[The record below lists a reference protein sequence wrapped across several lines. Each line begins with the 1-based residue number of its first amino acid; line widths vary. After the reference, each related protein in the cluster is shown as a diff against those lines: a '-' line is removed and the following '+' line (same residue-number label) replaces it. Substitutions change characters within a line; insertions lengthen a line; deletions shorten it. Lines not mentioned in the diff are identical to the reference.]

1 MITLSMQSYSSSL
14 SYCYI
19 TEDVDAITCNMTLSL
34 IKQQLTDLASQF
46 HDIENQHVQN
56 SKNKRSIRDNDIIKI
71 SLNNKRNKR
80 GILDGV
86 SYPINWLFG
95 IPDADDAKFYQS
107 SIEDLINDQKQ
118 THVLMQAQIRV
129 ISDTIRNM
137 NKTILNLDQV
147 EEKLNENFFKFNIF
161 MNNSQSII
169 NKNSVQLEIIN
180 HLMLIKQ
187 LNDMIQRELDRYS
200 DSLSLARHG
209 IIDYKIL
216 PPGTLLKELQ
226 NSIKFQLPLE
236 PSWQN
241 LEAYYKMMILKSFVS
256 TDKFVIIIKI
266 PITTMDIFS
275 LYKLYP
281 LPTPNSVN
289 PELLSFIKP
298 NFEYLVI
305 SKSRSQYALL
315 KTLDHCKQFLN
326 NEYLCS
332 EISTS
337 FQHTTDNC
345 EATLFDVTTRSIPS
359 ICEKQT
365 IHAKTEIWQKINQNK
380 WLFVTSADTRCTIL
394 CRDQEDLT
402 TILNRIGI
410 LELKENCKAFTNT
423 IILEAQTIL
432 KNQTFRDYVPEINIQ
447 EDDCCKKHRYNRTI
461 LANMQLSPIKLS
473 HLDLNDL
480 KYAQHRLTQFDEQ
493 LQQQLNKPFFIR
505 YESSILQY
513 IWIFIYSLL
522 SLGTLYFL
530 YHFKIFF
537 RLWNSIKPKAQK
549 CGATFVNCCFGNDN
563 QMPAAPFNQSKHSTE
578 VILYDA
584 QDEQVKIAN
593 QNSRRRSYQSS
604 NTKRQQNSAKFTPN
618 QI

>member
-14 SYCYI
+14 SYCHI
-19 TEDVDAITCNMTLSL
+19 TEDVDTITCNMTLSL

-56 SKNKRSIRDNDIIKI
+56 SKNKRSIRDYDFIKI
-71 SLNNKRNKR
+71 PLNNKRNKR

-169 NKNSVQLEIIN
+169 NKNSVQLEVIN

-337 FQHTTDNC
+337 FQHTKDNC
-345 EATLFDVTTRSIPS
+345 EAILFDVTTRSIPS

-365 IHAKTEIWQKINQNK
+365 IHAKTEIWQNINQNK

-394 CRDQEDLT
+394 CSNQEGST
-402 TILNRIGI
+402 IILNRIGI

-447 EDDCCKKHRYNRTI
+447 EDDCCKKHGFNRTM

-473 HLDLNDL
+473 NLDLNDL

-530 YHFKIFF
+530 YRFKIFF
-537 RLWNSIKPKAQK
+537 RSWNSIKPMAQE
-549 CGATFVNCCFGNDN
+549 CGNFFVNCCSRNKN
-563 QMPAAPFNQSKHSTE
+563 QMPAAPIF
-578 VILYDA
+578 YDV
-584 QDEQVKIAN
+584 QDEKVKIAN
-593 QNSRRRSYQSS
+593 SRRKSYQSS
-604 NTKRQQNSAKFTPN
+604 NNKRHQSSTKFTPN